1 MTRRMIAIERETTT
15 GAVRKQTIVTNTVT
29 NLATNQ
35 EISMDTV
42 TKEPTNPKSKN
53 RATETSETSA
63 GSTAMY
69 AKKKD
74 IAGC

>member
-1 MTRRMIAIERETTT
+1 MTRRMIVIEEETTT
-15 GAVRKQTIVTNTVT
+15 DAVRNQTIVTNTVT

-42 TKEPTNPKSKN
+42 TKGPTNPKSKN
-53 RATETSETSA
+53 RAMETNEISA